1 LRNLRV
7 QAFLPVLFSFCLL
20 LSGSCSFL
28 GPAFTQPSPDQLVQ
42 AEKEAAEREIDN
54 APVTPKSIDE
64 RYPYIRFFR
73 QTDGMLRA
81 IVPAPLGAGGNAPF
95 KGTEDVAAVAGTGMA
110 GMLYQNV
117 PCLSRA
123 ETPAFITVE
132 KGSAHVGNPA
142 ATPAQATGGSS
153 KPVEDLLMIVGTEDD
168 IHECLSFIDLYYNSA
183 PQVEIQAQIMEV
195 TDTDAFERGIEELV
209 IQNLKDGNP
218 FVYPRLDGNGN
229 PILDPNTGLYSDP
242 TGVGVPGPFLRGF
255 NTDFPYPSIGGGFEL
270 SIIND
275 SYILDAFLKMVRTL
289 EGADLVSRPRIVTR
303 NGLAAQL
310 SSQEEIPYQTFKNV
324 NTNGNS
330 TISVGHL
337 KVGVDLKVLPIIVGA
352 DTIHLTIDA
361 RVSRAGRNVALG
373 SDVFMPVTTNRSANT
388 AVAVRSGQSVVIGG
402 LVIDEERYLESKV
415 PLLGSIP
422 ILGWL
427 FSYKNTEK
435 VKTEVFFVIT
445 PQIKTR
451 NTSSI
456 EAFGDIFDPFNE
468 GTGTE

>member
-1 LRNLRV
+1 M
-7 QAFLPVLFSFCLL
+7 
-20 LSGSCSFL
+20 

-54 APVTPKSIDE
+54 APVKPKSIDE
-64 RYPYIRFFR
+64 QYPYIRFLR
-73 QTDGMLRA
+73 QTDNRLRA
-81 IVPAPLGAGGNAPF
+81 MIPVPLNAGGTPAPPDDNGNYPII
-95 KGTEDVAAVAGTGMA
+95 KDGMA
-110 GMLYQNV
+110 GMLYKNV
-117 PCLSRA
+117 PCLKRA
-123 ETPAFITVE
+123 EQPAFITVE
-132 KGSAHVGNPA
+132 QGTVVVGPPTTPPSGAGTGPA
-142 ATPAQATGGSS
+142 ANLS
-153 KPVEDLLMIVGTEDD
+153 KPIEDLLIVVGTDDD
-168 IHECLSFIDLYYNSA
+168 IRAILSFIDLYYNSA

-218 FVYPRLDGNGN
+218 FVYPRLDGNGD
-229 PILDPNTGLYSDP
+229 PIIDPNTGLYDNP
-242 TGVGVPGPFLRGF
+242 TDVGVPGPFLRGF
-255 NTDFPYPSIGGGFEL
+255 NTDFPFPSIGGGFEL

-303 NGLAAQL
+303 NGVAAQL
-310 SSQEEIPYQTFKNV
+310 SSQEQIPYQTFKTV

-330 TISVGHL
+330 TISIGQL
-337 KVGVDLKVLPIIVGA
+337 KVGVNLKVLPVILGA

-361 RVSRAGRNVALG
+361 QVSRAGRNVALG
-373 SDVFMPVTTNRSANT
+373 SGVFMPVTTDRSANT

-402 LVIDEERYLESKV
+402 LVIDEERYIESKV

-422 ILGWL
+422 LLGWL
-427 FSYKNTEK
+427 FSYSNTEK

-451 NTSSI
+451 NTTSI

-468 GTGTE
+468 GTGTD